1 VALEKQF
8 KHSIWE
14 KIMNSSIEKY
24 IILLKKKNMSKNTID
39 AYKRDIVRFES
50 FTLKKHSNLAAVN
63 QLDLREYVQN
73 LQKNNLASSSI
84 VRNIVSLRRFYGY
97 LKNSGTII
105 DNPILEYESPKI
117 KRTIPQILTVEEV
130 DKLLNIPDTSINKG
144 IRDKAMLEVMYA
156 AGLKVTELINLK
168 VSDVNL
174 KLSYIKCTG
183 SSKRERIIPIGT
195 YAINRLQRYFE
206 IRPEINKKYLGYLFL
221 NLKGEALSRQGFW
234 KIIKGYAS
242 LAGIQKR
249 IDSNTLRNSF
259 AVHLLQNGADIKT
272 VQELLGH
279 RELSATLFYSTVTKK
294 SRIAEVYKKFHPRA

>member
-1 VALEKQF
+1 
-8 KHSIWE
+8 
-14 KIMNSSIEKY
+14 MNLSIEKY

-39 AYKRDIVRFES
+39 AYKRDLIRFES
-50 FTLKKHSNLAAVN
+50 FALKKHCNLTDVN
-63 QLDLREYVQN
+63 QIDLREYVQS

-84 VRNIVSLRRFYGY
+84 ARSIVSLRRFYRY

-117 KRTIPQILTVEEV
+117 KRIIPEILTVEEV
-130 DKLLNIPDTSINKG
+130 DKLLSIPDISINKG
-144 IRDKAMLEVMYA
+144 SRDKAMLEVMYA

-195 YAINRLQRYFE
+195 YAINRLESYFK
-206 IRPEINKKYLGYLFL
+206 IRPILNKKYLGYLFL
-221 NLKGEALSRQGFW
+221 NLKGEPLTRQGFW
-234 KIIKGYAS
+234 KIIKGYAL

-272 VQELLGH
+272 VQELLGQNA
-279 RELSATLFYSTVTKK
+279 SV
-294 SRIAEVYKKFHPRA
+294 V